1 MSGLLGNLITQVAQ
15 NAIQGQMNQQQ
26 TNNQMGGLGNILGSV
41 LGAQSQPQNRNDGFG
56 LDDVVGMLGGAMS
69 GSNAQN
75 SNVLGQ
81 VLGSV
86 LGGQSQSTGKNMM
99 MAMLLPMAL
108 NFIQQNGG
116 LTGALS
122 KISSMGLGQKA
133 NSWMSADQSN
143 EDLDPSDIQQLFGND
158 QIQQVAQQ
166 TGCNSNEVCQGMA
179 QLLPQIFDSLTPDG
193 DTKHENQAN
202 NEISQILSQLQG
214 FMR

>member
-26 TNNQMGGLGNILGSV
+26 SNNQMGGLGGLLGGM
-41 LGAQSQPQNRNDGFG
+41 LGGQPQQQNRNDGFG
-56 LDDVVGMLGGAMS
+56 LDDVVGMLGGAMA
-69 GSNAQN
+69 GGN
-75 SNVLGQ
+75 SQGNVLGS

-86 LGGQSQSTGKNMM
+86 LGGQNQSTGKNMM

-116 LTGALS
+116 LTGALN
-122 KISSMGLGQKA
+122 KITSMGMGQKA
-133 NSWMSADQSN
+133 NSWMSTDQN
-143 EDLDPSDIQQLFGND
+143 EDLDANDVQQLFGAD

-166 TGCNSNEVCQGMA
+166 TGCDSGEVCQGMA

-193 DTKHENQAN
+193 DTNRESQAN

-214 FMR
+214 FAR